1 MIISMVKTF
10 MKFRKKLWTEM
21 LVNIYVNLVVNKDV
35 NGVTISIEP
44 YATGGV
50 HATDT

>member
-21 LVNIYVNLVVNKDV
+21 LVNIVVNKDV
-35 NGVTISIEP
+35 NGVPISNETF
-44 YATGGV
+44 ATGGV
-50 HATDT
+50 HATDN